1 MAILQLVPSEERAL
15 EAALRGIPNDQVRCR
30 AGHHQFAWDEAAIGE
45 PLPSTVYAQGRSDGR
60 YRIVDP
66 CPCGVKKVTVTGIG
80 GNLNELDSHL
90 EYPSDWVSVP
100 QHLPRGRRVLRREKI
115 RRTEAQ
121 VRALIRTAGAHPVAD
136 AARDIPRARF
146 GYGRPS

>member
-1 MAILQLVPSEERAL
+1 MATLQLVPSEAREL
-15 EAALRGIPNDQVRCR
+15 ESVLRGIPNNQVRCR

-45 PLPSTVYAQGRSDGR
+45 PLPPTVYAQGRTDGR

-90 EYPSDWVSVP
+90 EYPGDWVPVP

-121 VRALIRTAGAHPVAD
+121 VRALIRTADGHPVAD
-136 AARDIPRARF
+136 PARDVPRVRF
-146 GYGRPS
+146 GYGSSS